1 MADDLKI
8 RVPVELDT
16 SKVKDDIPKLNNI
29 LANDNKAHA
38 KIIGG
43 LDLNKTQKKIQ
54 SQLATI
60 SKNLK
65 IDIGGLN
72 VTSIQS
78 GIKVAEKQVVSSVK
92 NIKHEIQNID
102 TTLAETFKAGFNKDG
117 QIDIIKTIENARK
130 ILSQFGNPTFS
141 WAKDSSGEVTQITA
155 EVTSLTGQVEKL
167 KYALNETNGSF
178 DYLSGSSSE
187 KGILKLIADID
198 KAKSDYT
205 AKLSAFKSANKGI
218 ESGIGNEI
226 NAVNVAIDNLGKGGS
241 IAEVD
246 KLFNSLKTT
255 ASNIRQNLKSLTSS
269 FNETT
274 NAENTLAKMPTTIQ
288 EISNNFSKLKNQPQE
303 IVDLIQGLNTQLT
316 KVKDTEENFGRNK
329 QWSEEYRELVVSVKK
344 AETEIK
350 SLQLLEKSDNSEAQQ
365 QASRYNKIIE
375 NISLINKL
383 EKQRISAGKEETVEI
398 NRQIKNAKGRISTA
412 ESYLKKNK
420 LISSEYEEQIRLL
433 KKTGEYQ
440 QAIVKAKS
448 ADKSSATSTKTEN
461 NVARLTQ
468 NLTTLETKWKESPI
482 FNGEFQEK
490 FNELKTSLSNVGG
503 DPKALDEYR
512 IKLNELTNELKRAD
526 VAYKASFS
534 SNKSQ
539 QSIEATKQNIKKLIY
554 TIQTWQQANTKAM
567 SKNTF
572 NGGTYQVETDNMIAS
587 LKKLLNASDLTASDL
602 KANVD
607 KINRSF
613 RTMSSEAQA
622 AGVNGLSFFDKIKE
636 DALKFT
642 SWMSLTTV
650 ISGISREAVKFYNN
664 VVDIDTAMTELRKV
678 TDNTNQQY
686 AEFFD
691 NIGQKAKDLK
701 INLSDLISQT
711 AEWGKRGYS
720 LDEAETLA
728 TNSGIYSVVGEV
740 DNATAVQDLTTV
752 MKSYNMTVD
761 ESINIVDKFNAISN
775 KYAVSASDIGDMLSR
790 SVSSL
795 SVAGNTLDQAIA
807 MGTAITEITGDAAE
821 AGNSLKVLSMRL
833 RGAKTELEDAGES
846 TEGMAVSTS
855 KLREDI
861 KALTNVNGTGGFDI
875 MKDSQNF
882 KSTYEIMKG
891 IANVWND
898 LTDTSKAAVIEK
910 IAGKQRGNTI
920 TALLTNMSQADK
932 IVNDS
937 IGSAGS
943 AMSEYEK
950 YLDSIQGRVQGFQT
964 SIENLSAT
972 LINGDLV
979 KFGITSGTQ
988 IIDVLDNL
996 ISKFGVLETL
1006 IPTVMAGL
1014 SFKNVGKQLLKM
1026 PTYAQPQTICA

>member
-16 SKVKDDIPKLNNI
+16 SKVKDDIPKLNNV

-38 KIIGG
+38 KIIGE

-78 GIKVAEKQVVSSVK
+78 SIKAAEKQVTSSVK

-141 WAKDSSGEVTQITA
+141 WTKDSSGEVTQITA

-255 ASNIRQNLKSLTSS
+255 ASNIRQNLKSFTSS

-274 NAENTLAKMPTTIQ
+274 NAENTLAKMPATIQ
-288 EISNNFSKLKNQPQE
+288 EISNSFSKLKQQPSE
-303 IVDLIQGLNTQLT
+303 VSELISNLNSQLN
-316 KVKDTEENFGRNK
+316 KVNETESQFGRNEK
-329 QWSEEYRELVVSVKK
+329 WSEEYRELVVSVKK

-350 SLQLLEKSDNSEAQQ
+350 NLQLLEKSDNSEAQQ

-412 ESYLKKNK
+412 ESYLEKHK

-433 KKTGEYQ
+433 KKTGEYE

-539 QSIEATKQNIKKLIY
+539 QNIEATRQNIKKLIY

-567 SKNTF
+567 GKNTF

-602 KANVD
+602 KVNVD

-664 VVDIDTAMTELRKV
+664 VVDIDTAMTDLRKV

-701 INLSDLISQT
+701 IDLSDLISQT

-898 LTDTSKAAVIEK
+898 LTDTSKAAIIEK

-950 YLDSIQGRVQGFQT
+950 YLDSIQGRIQGFQT

>member
-16 SKVKDDIPKLNNI
+16 SKVKDDIPKLNNV

-38 KIIGG
+38 KIIGE
-43 LDLNKTQKKIQ
+43 LDLSKTQKKIQ

-72 VTSIQS
+72 VTSIQNS
-78 GIKVAEKQVVSSVK
+78 IKVAEKQVTSSVK

-117 QIDIIKTIENARK
+117 QIDIVKTIENARK
-130 ILSQFGNPTFS
+130 VLSQFGNPTFS
-141 WAKDSSGEVTQITA
+141 WTKDSSGEVTQIAA

-226 NAVNVAIDNLGKGGS
+226 NAVNAAIDNLGNGGS
-241 IAEVD
+241 IAEVSE
-246 KLFNSLKTT
+246 LIGNLNSQLNKV
-255 ASNIRQNLKSLTSS
+255 
-269 FNETT
+269 NET
-274 NAENTLAKMPTTIQ
+274 ESQ
-288 EISNNFSKLKNQPQE
+288 
-303 IVDLIQGLNTQLT
+303 
-316 KVKDTEENFGRNK
+316 FGRNEK
-329 QWSEEYRELVVSVKK
+329 WSEEYRELVVSVKK

-412 ESYLKKNK
+412 ESYLEKHK

-433 KKTGEYQ
+433 KKTGEYE

-503 DPKALDEYR
+503 NPKALDEYR

-607 KINRSF
+607 RINRSF

-701 INLSDLISQT
+701 IDLSDLISQT

-898 LTDTSKAAVIEK
+898 LTDTSKAAIIEK

>member
-16 SKVKDDIPKLNNI
+16 SKVKDDIPKLNNV

-38 KIIGG
+38 KIIGE

-78 GIKVAEKQVVSSVK
+78 SIKAAEKQVTSSVK

-117 QIDIIKTIENARK
+117 QIDIVKTIENARK
-130 ILSQFGNPTFS
+130 VLSQFGNPTFS
-141 WAKDSSGEVTQITA
+141 WTKDSSGEVTQITA

-226 NAVNVAIDNLGKGGS
+226 NAVNAAIDNLGKGSS

-274 NAENTLAKMPTTIQ
+274 NAENTLAKMPATIQ
-288 EISNNFSKLKNQPQE
+288 EISNSFSKLKQQPSE
-303 IVDLIQGLNTQLT
+303 VSELIGNLNSQLN
-316 KVKDTEENFGRNK
+316 KVNETESQFGRNEK
-329 QWSEEYRELVVSVKK
+329 WSEEYRELVVSVKK

-412 ESYLKKNK
+412 ESYLEKHK

-433 KKTGEYQ
+433 KRTGEYE

-448 ADKSSATSTKTEN
+448 ADKSSATFTKTEN

-468 NLTTLETKWKESPI
+468 NLTTLETNWKESPI

-503 DPKALDEYR
+503 NPKALDEYR

-701 INLSDLISQT
+701 IDLSDLISQT

-846 TEGMAVSTS
+846 TEGMAVSIS

-910 IAGKQRGNTI
+910 IAGR
-920 TALLTNMSQADK
+920 
-932 IVNDS
+932 V
-937 IGSAGS
+937 
-943 AMSEYEK
+943 
-950 YLDSIQGRVQGFQT
+950 YLNVQ
-964 SIENLSAT
+964 
-972 LINGDLV
+972 
-979 KFGITSGTQ
+979 K
-988 IIDVLDNL
+988 
-996 ISKFGVLETL
+996 
-1006 IPTVMAGL
+1006 
-1014 SFKNVGKQLLKM
+1014 
-1026 PTYAQPQTICA
+1026 CA

>member
-16 SKVKDDIPKLNNI
+16 SKVKDDIPKLNNV

-38 KIIGG
+38 KIIGE
-43 LDLNKTQKKIQ
+43 LDLSKTQKKIQ

-72 VTSIQS
+72 VTSIQNS
-78 GIKVAEKQVVSSVK
+78 IKVAEKQVTSSVK

-117 QIDIIKTIENARK
+117 QIDIVKTIENARK
-130 ILSQFGNPTFS
+130 VLSQFGNPTFS

-226 NAVNVAIDNLGKGGS
+226 NAVNAAIDNLGKGGS

-274 NAENTLAKMPTTIQ
+274 NAENTLAKMPATIQ
-288 EISNNFSKLKNQPQE
+288 EISNSFSKLKQQPSEVSELISNLNSQLNKVNETENQ
-303 IVDLIQGLNTQLT
+303 
-316 KVKDTEENFGRNK
+316 FGRNEK
-329 QWSEEYRELVVSVKK
+329 WSEEYRELVVSVKK

-350 SLQLLEKSDNSEAQQ
+350 NLQLLEKSDNSEAQQ
-365 QASRYNKIIE
+365 QAHYYNKMFGEIKQ
-375 NISLINKL
+375 INKL
-383 EKQRISAGKEETVEI
+383 KKQQVNAGEQENVELK
-398 NRQIKNAKGRISTA
+398 RQIKNL
-412 ESYLKKNK
+412 ESRVSYDERQLKKKK
-420 LISSEYEEQIRLL
+420 LITEELERQKNELINIGREELRL
-433 KKTGEYQ
+433 
-440 QAIVKAKS
+440 ANSRS

-539 QSIEATKQNIKKLIY
+539 QNIEATKQNIKKLIY

-607 KINRSF
+607 RINRSF

-701 INLSDLISQT
+701 IDLSDLISQT

-898 LTDTSKAAVIEK
+898 LTDTSKAAIIEK

-972 LINGDLV
+972 LINSDLV

>member
-16 SKVKDDIPKLNNI
+16 SKVKDDIPKLNNV

-38 KIIGG
+38 KIIGE

-78 GIKVAEKQVVSSVK
+78 SIKAAEKQVTSSVK

-117 QIDIIKTIENARK
+117 QIDIVKTIENARK

-141 WAKDSSGEVTQITA
+141 WTKDSSGEVTQITA

-178 DYLSGSSSE
+178 DYRSGTSSE
-187 KGILKLIADID
+187 KGILKLVADID

-274 NAENTLAKMPTTIQ
+274 NAENTLAKMPATIQ
-288 EISNNFSKLKNQPQE
+288 EISNSFSKLKQQPSE
-303 IVDLIQGLNTQLT
+303 VSDLISSLNSQLN
-316 KVKDTEENFGRNK
+316 KVNETESQFGRNEK
-329 QWSEEYRELVVSVKK
+329 WSEEYRELVVSVKK

-365 QASRYNKIIE
+365 QAHYYNKMFGEIKQ
-375 NISLINKL
+375 INKL
-383 EKQRISAGKEETVEI
+383 KKQQVNAGEQENVELK
-398 NRQIKNAKGRISTA
+398 RQIKNL
-412 ESYLKKNK
+412 ESRVSYDEKQLKKKK
-420 LISSEYEEQIRLL
+420 LITEELERQKNELINIGREELRL
-433 KKTGEYQ
+433 
-440 QAIVKAKS
+440 ANSRS

-539 QSIEATKQNIKKLIY
+539 QNIEATRQNIKKLIY

-567 SKNTF
+567 GKNTF

-602 KANVD
+602 KVNVD

-701 INLSDLISQT
+701 IDLSDLISQT

-910 IAGKQRGNTI
+910 IAGR
-920 TALLTNMSQADK
+920 
-932 IVNDS
+932 V
-937 IGSAGS
+937 
-943 AMSEYEK
+943 
-950 YLDSIQGRVQGFQT
+950 YLNVQ
-964 SIENLSAT
+964 
-972 LINGDLV
+972 
-979 KFGITSGTQ
+979 K
-988 IIDVLDNL
+988 
-996 ISKFGVLETL
+996 
-1006 IPTVMAGL
+1006 
-1014 SFKNVGKQLLKM
+1014 
-1026 PTYAQPQTICA
+1026 CA

>member
-16 SKVKDDIPKLNNI
+16 SKVKDDIPKLNNV

-38 KIIGG
+38 KIIGE
-43 LDLNKTQKKIQ
+43 LDLSKTQKKIQ

-72 VTSIQS
+72 VTSIQNS
-78 GIKVAEKQVVSSVK
+78 IKVAEKQVTSSVK

-117 QIDIIKTIENARK
+117 QIDIVKTIENARK
-130 ILSQFGNPTFS
+130 VLSQFGNPTFS

-274 NAENTLAKMPTTIQ
+274 NAENTLAKMPATIQ
-288 EISNNFSKLKNQPQE
+288 EISNSFSKLKQQPSEVSELIGNLNSQLNKVNETENQ
-303 IVDLIQGLNTQLT
+303 
-316 KVKDTEENFGRNK
+316 FGRNEK
-329 QWSEEYRELVVSVKK
+329 WSEEYRELVVSVKK

-350 SLQLLEKSDNSEAQQ
+350 NLQLLEKSDNSEAQQ
-365 QASRYNKIIE
+365 QAHYYNKMFGEIKQ
-375 NISLINKL
+375 INKL
-383 EKQRISAGKEETVEI
+383 KKQQVNAGEQENVELK
-398 NRQIKNAKGRISTA
+398 RQIKNL
-412 ESYLKKNK
+412 ESRVSYDERQLKKKK
-420 LISSEYEEQIRLL
+420 LITEELERQKNELINIGREELRL
-433 KKTGEYQ
+433 
-440 QAIVKAKS
+440 ANSRS

-539 QSIEATKQNIKKLIY
+539 QNIEATKQNIKKLIY

-607 KINRSF
+607 RINRSF

-701 INLSDLISQT
+701 IDLSDLISQT

-898 LTDTSKAAVIEK
+898 LTDTSKAAIIEK

>member
-16 SKVKDDIPKLNNI
+16 SKVKDDIPKLNNV

-38 KIIGG
+38 KIIGE

-78 GIKVAEKQVVSSVK
+78 SIKAAEKQVTSSVK

-117 QIDIIKTIENARK
+117 QIDIVKTIENARK
-130 ILSQFGNPTFS
+130 VLSQFGNPTFS
-141 WAKDSSGEVTQITA
+141 WTKDSSGEVTQITA

-274 NAENTLAKMPTTIQ
+274 NAENTLAKMPATIQ
-288 EISNNFSKLKNQPQE
+288 EISNSFSKLKQQPSEVSELIGNLNSQLNKVNETENQ
-303 IVDLIQGLNTQLT
+303 
-316 KVKDTEENFGRNK
+316 FGRNEK
-329 QWSEEYRELVVSVKK
+329 WSEEYRELVVSVKK

-350 SLQLLEKSDNSEAQQ
+350 NLQLLEKSDNSEAQQ

-412 ESYLKKNK
+412 ESYLEKHK

-433 KKTGEYQ
+433 KKTGEYE

-482 FNGEFQEK
+482 FSGEFQEK

-539 QSIEATKQNIKKLIY
+539 QSIEATRQNIKKLIY

-602 KANVD
+602 KVNVD

-664 VVDIDTAMTELRKV
+664 VVDIDTAMTDLRKV

-686 AEFFD
+686 TEFFD

-701 INLSDLISQT
+701 IDLSDLISQT

-910 IAGKQRGNTI
+910 IAGR
-920 TALLTNMSQADK
+920 
-932 IVNDS
+932 V
-937 IGSAGS
+937 
-943 AMSEYEK
+943 
-950 YLDSIQGRVQGFQT
+950 YLNVQ
-964 SIENLSAT
+964 
-972 LINGDLV
+972 
-979 KFGITSGTQ
+979 K
-988 IIDVLDNL
+988 
-996 ISKFGVLETL
+996 
-1006 IPTVMAGL
+1006 
-1014 SFKNVGKQLLKM
+1014 
-1026 PTYAQPQTICA
+1026 CA

>member
-1 MADDLKI
+1 M
-8 RVPVELDT
+8 VYHCFCPMFVGF
-16 SKVKDDIPKLNNI
+16 
-29 LANDNKAHA
+29 DN
-38 KIIGG
+38 
-43 LDLNKTQKKIQ
+43 
-54 SQLATI
+54 
-60 SKNLK
+60 
-65 IDIGGLN
+65 
-72 VTSIQS
+72 
-78 GIKVAEKQVVSSVK
+78 
-92 NIKHEIQNID
+92 
-102 TTLAETFKAGFNKDG
+102 F
-117 QIDIIKTIENARK
+117 
-130 ILSQFGNPTFS
+130 
-141 WAKDSSGEVTQITA
+141 
-155 EVTSLTGQVEKL
+155 
-167 KYALNETNGSF
+167 Y
-178 DYLSGSSSE
+178 
-187 KGILKLIADID
+187 
-198 KAKSDYT
+198 
-205 AKLSAFKSANKGI
+205 
-218 ESGIGNEI
+218 
-226 NAVNVAIDNLGKGGS
+226 KGGS

-274 NAENTLAKMPTTIQ
+274 NAENTLAKMPATIQ
-288 EISNNFSKLKNQPQE
+288 EISNSFSKLKQQPSE
-303 IVDLIQGLNTQLT
+303 VSDLISSLNSQLN
-316 KVKDTEENFGRNK
+316 KVNETESQFGRNEK
-329 QWSEEYRELVVSVKK
+329 WSKEYRELVVSVKK

-433 KKTGEYQ
+433 KKTGEYE

-539 QSIEATKQNIKKLIY
+539 QNIEATRQNIKKLIY

-567 SKNTF
+567 GKNTF

-602 KANVD
+602 KVNVD

-701 INLSDLISQT
+701 IDLSNLISQT

-898 LTDTSKAAVIEK
+898 LTDTSKAAIIEK

-950 YLDSIQGRVQGFQT
+950 YLDSIQGRIQGFQT

-1006 IPTVMAGL
+1006 IPAVMAGL

>member
-16 SKVKDDIPKLNNI
+16 SKVKDDIPKLNNV

-38 KIIGG
+38 KIIGE

-78 GIKVAEKQVVSSVK
+78 SIKAAEKQVTSSVK

-117 QIDIIKTIENARK
+117 QIDIVKTIENARK

-141 WAKDSSGEVTQITA
+141 WTKDSSGEVTQITA

-226 NAVNVAIDNLGKGGS
+226 NAVNAAIDNLGNGGS

-274 NAENTLAKMPTTIQ
+274 NAENTLAKMPATIQ
-288 EISNNFSKLKNQPQE
+288 EISNSFSKLKQQPSE
-303 IVDLIQGLNTQLT
+303 VSELIGNLNSQLN
-316 KVKDTEENFGRNK
+316 KVNETESQFGRNK

-365 QASRYNKIIE
+365 QAHYYNKMFGEIKQ
-375 NISLINKL
+375 INKL
-383 EKQRISAGKEETVEI
+383 KKQQVNAGEQENVELK
-398 NRQIKNAKGRISTA
+398 RQIKNL
-412 ESYLKKNK
+412 ESRVSYDEKQLKKKK
-420 LISSEYEEQIRLL
+420 LITEELERQKNELINIGREELRL
-433 KKTGEYQ
+433 
-440 QAIVKAKS
+440 ANSRS

-539 QSIEATKQNIKKLIY
+539 QNIEATRQNIKKLIY

-664 VVDIDTAMTELRKV
+664 VVDINTAMTELRKV

-701 INLSDLISQT
+701 IDLSDLISQT

>member
-16 SKVKDDIPKLNNI
+16 SKVKDDIPKLNNV

-38 KIIGG
+38 KIIGE

-130 ILSQFGNPTFS
+130 VLSQFGNPTFS
-141 WAKDSSGEVTQITA
+141 WTKDSSGEVTQITA

-274 NAENTLAKMPTTIQ
+274 NAENTLAKMPATIQ
-288 EISNNFSKLKNQPQE
+288 EISNSFSKLKQQPSE
-303 IVDLIQGLNTQLT
+303 VSELISNLNSQLN
-316 KVKDTEENFGRNK
+316 KVNETESQFGRNEK
-329 QWSEEYRELVVSVKK
+329 WSEEYRELVISVKK

-365 QASRYNKIIE
+365 QAHYYNKMFGEIKQ
-375 NISLINKL
+375 INKL
-383 EKQRISAGKEETVEI
+383 KKQQVNAGEQENVELK
-398 NRQIKNAKGRISTA
+398 RQIKNL
-412 ESYLKKNK
+412 ESRVSYDEKQLKKKK
-420 LISSEYEEQIRLL
+420 LITEELERQKNELINIGREELRL
-433 KKTGEYQ
+433 
-440 QAIVKAKS
+440 ANSRS
-448 ADKSSATSTKTEN
+448 ADKSSAISTKTEN

-539 QSIEATKQNIKKLIY
+539 QNIEATRQNIKKLIY

-567 SKNTF
+567 GKNTF

-607 KINRSF
+607 RINRSF

-642 SWMSLTTV
+642 SWMSLITV

-701 INLSDLISQT
+701 IDLSDLISQT

-898 LTDTSKAAVIEK
+898 LTDTSKAAIIEK

>member
-16 SKVKDDIPKLNNI
+16 SKVKDDIPKLNNV
-29 LANDNKAHA
+29 LANDNKAHV
-38 KIIGG
+38 KIIGE
-43 LDLNKTQKKIQ
+43 LDLSKTQKKIQ

-72 VTSIQS
+72 VTSIQNS
-78 GIKVAEKQVVSSVK
+78 IKVAEKQVTSSVK

-117 QIDIIKTIENARK
+117 QIDIVKTIENARK
-130 ILSQFGNPTFS
+130 VLSQFGNPTFS
-141 WAKDSSGEVTQITA
+141 WTKDSSGEVAQITA

-226 NAVNVAIDNLGKGGS
+226 NAVNAAIDNLGKGGS

-274 NAENTLAKMPTTIQ
+274 NAENTLAKMPVTIQ
-288 EISNNFSKLKNQPQE
+288 EISNSFSKLKQQPSEVSELISNLNSQLNKVNETENQ
-303 IVDLIQGLNTQLT
+303 
-316 KVKDTEENFGRNK
+316 FGRNEK
-329 QWSEEYRELVVSVKK
+329 WSEEYRELVVSVKK

-412 ESYLKKNK
+412 ERYLKKNK

-433 KKTGEYQ
+433 KKTGEYE

-490 FNELKTSLSNVGG
+490 FNKLKTSLSNVGG

-539 QSIEATKQNIKKLIY
+539 QNIEATGQNIKKLIY
-554 TIQTWQQANTKAM
+554 TIQTWQQVNTKAM

-642 SWMSLTTV
+642 SWMGLTTV

-664 VVDIDTAMTELRKV
+664 VVDIDTAMTDLRKV

-701 INLSDLISQT
+701 IDLSDLISQT

>member
-16 SKVKDDIPKLNNI
+16 SKVKDDIPKLNNV
-29 LANDNKAHA
+29 LANDNKAHV
-38 KIIGG
+38 KIIGE
-43 LDLNKTQKKIQ
+43 LDLSKTQKKIQ

-72 VTSIQS
+72 VTSIQNS
-78 GIKVAEKQVVSSVK
+78 IKVAEKQVTSSVK

-117 QIDIIKTIENARK
+117 QIDIVKTIENARK
-130 ILSQFGNPTFS
+130 VLSQFGNPTFS
-141 WAKDSSGEVTQITA
+141 WTKDSSGEVAQITA

-226 NAVNVAIDNLGKGGS
+226 NAVNAAIDNLGNGGS

-274 NAENTLAKMPTTIQ
+274 NAENTLAKMPATIQ
-288 EISNNFSKLKNQPQE
+288 EISNSFSKLKQQPSE
-303 IVDLIQGLNTQLT
+303 VSELIGNLNSQLN
-316 KVKDTEENFGRNK
+316 KVNETESQFGRNK

-350 SLQLLEKSDNSEAQQ
+350 SLKLLEKSDNSEAQQ
-365 QASRYNKIIE
+365 QAHYYNKMFGEIKQ
-375 NISLINKL
+375 INKL
-383 EKQRISAGKEETVEI
+383 KKQQVNAGEQENVELK
-398 NRQIKNAKGRISTA
+398 RQIKNL
-412 ESYLKKNK
+412 ESRVSYDEKQLKKKK
-420 LISSEYEEQIRLL
+420 LITEELERQKNELINIGREELRL
-433 KKTGEYQ
+433 
-440 QAIVKAKS
+440 ANSRS

-539 QSIEATKQNIKKLIY
+539 QNIKATRQNIKKLIY

-701 INLSDLISQT
+701 IDLSDLISQT

-910 IAGKQRGNTI
+910 IAGR
-920 TALLTNMSQADK
+920 
-932 IVNDS
+932 V
-937 IGSAGS
+937 
-943 AMSEYEK
+943 
-950 YLDSIQGRVQGFQT
+950 YLNVQ
-964 SIENLSAT
+964 
-972 LINGDLV
+972 
-979 KFGITSGTQ
+979 K
-988 IIDVLDNL
+988 
-996 ISKFGVLETL
+996 
-1006 IPTVMAGL
+1006 
-1014 SFKNVGKQLLKM
+1014 
-1026 PTYAQPQTICA
+1026 CA

>member
-16 SKVKDDIPKLNNI
+16 SKVKDDIPKLNNV

-38 KIIGG
+38 KIIGE

-72 VTSIQS
+72 VTSTQS
-78 GIKVAEKQVVSSVK
+78 SIKAAEKQVTSSVK

-117 QIDIIKTIENARK
+117 QIDIVKTIENARK

-141 WAKDSSGEVTQITA
+141 WTKDSSGEVTQITA

-226 NAVNVAIDNLGKGGS
+226 NAVNAAIDNLGNGGS

-274 NAENTLAKMPTTIQ
+274 NAENTLAKMPATIQ
-288 EISNNFSKLKNQPQE
+288 EISNSFSKLKQQPSE
-303 IVDLIQGLNTQLT
+303 VSELIGNLNSQLN
-316 KVKDTEENFGRNK
+316 KVNETESQFGRNEK
-329 QWSEEYRELVVSVKK
+329 WSEEYRELVVSVKK

-412 ESYLKKNK
+412 ESYLEKHK

-433 KKTGEYQ
+433 KRTGEYE

-448 ADKSSATSTKTEN
+448 ADKSSATFTKTEN

-468 NLTTLETKWKESPI
+468 NLTTLETNWKESPI

-503 DPKALDEYR
+503 NPKALDEYR

-701 INLSDLISQT
+701 IDLSDLISQT

-898 LTDTSKAAVIEK
+898 LTDTSKAAIIEK

>member
-1 MADDLKI
+1 MVDDLKI

-16 SKVKDDIPKLNNI
+16 SKVKDDIPKLNNV

-38 KIIGG
+38 KIIGE

-130 ILSQFGNPTFS
+130 VLSQFGNPTFS
-141 WAKDSSGEVTQITA
+141 WTKDSSGEVTQITA

-187 KGILKLIADID
+187 KGILKLVADID

-274 NAENTLAKMPTTIQ
+274 NAENTLAKMPATIQ
-288 EISNNFSKLKNQPQE
+288 EISNSFSKLKQQPSE
-303 IVDLIQGLNTQLT
+303 VSDLISSLNSQLN
-316 KVKDTEENFGRNK
+316 KVNETESQFGRNEK
-329 QWSEEYRELVVSVKK
+329 WSKEYRELVVSVKK

-433 KKTGEYQ
+433 KKTGEYE

-539 QSIEATKQNIKKLIY
+539 QNIEATRQNIKKLIY

-567 SKNTF
+567 GKNTF

-602 KANVD
+602 KVNVD

-622 AGVNGLSFFDKIKE
+622 AGVNGLSFFDKIKD

-664 VVDIDTAMTELRKV
+664 VVDIDTAMTDLRKV

-686 AEFFD
+686 TEFFD

-701 INLSDLISQT
+701 IDLSDLISQT

-910 IAGKQRGNTI
+910 IAGR
-920 TALLTNMSQADK
+920 
-932 IVNDS
+932 V
-937 IGSAGS
+937 
-943 AMSEYEK
+943 
-950 YLDSIQGRVQGFQT
+950 YLNVQ
-964 SIENLSAT
+964 
-972 LINGDLV
+972 
-979 KFGITSGTQ
+979 K
-988 IIDVLDNL
+988 
-996 ISKFGVLETL
+996 
-1006 IPTVMAGL
+1006 
-1014 SFKNVGKQLLKM
+1014 
-1026 PTYAQPQTICA
+1026 CA

>member
-38 KIIGG
+38 KIIGE

-78 GIKVAEKQVVSSVK
+78 SIKAAEKQVTSSVK

-117 QIDIIKTIENARK
+117 QIDIVKTIENARK
-130 ILSQFGNPTFS
+130 VLSQFGNPTFS
-141 WAKDSSGEVTQITA
+141 WTKDSSGEVTQITA

-226 NAVNVAIDNLGKGGS
+226 NAVNAAIDNLGKGGS

-274 NAENTLAKMPTTIQ
+274 NAENTLAKMPATIQ
-288 EISNNFSKLKNQPQE
+288 EISNSFSKLKQQPSEVSELISNLNSQLNKVNETENQ
-303 IVDLIQGLNTQLT
+303 
-316 KVKDTEENFGRNK
+316 FGRNEK
-329 QWSEEYRELVVSVKK
+329 WSEEYRELVVSVKK

-412 ESYLKKNK
+412 ERYLKKNK

-433 KKTGEYQ
+433 KKTGEYE

-490 FNELKTSLSNVGG
+490 FNKLKTSLSNVGG

-539 QSIEATKQNIKKLIY
+539 QNIEATRQNIKKLIY
-554 TIQTWQQANTKAM
+554 TIQTWQQVNTKAM

-664 VVDIDTAMTELRKV
+664 VVDIDTAMTDLRKV

-701 INLSDLISQT
+701 IDLSDLISQT

-1006 IPTVMAGL
+1006 IPTVMA
-1014 SFKNVGKQLLKM
+1014 
-1026 PTYAQPQTICA
+1026 

>member
-16 SKVKDDIPKLNNI
+16 SKVKDDIPKLNNV

-38 KIIGG
+38 KIIGE

-130 ILSQFGNPTFS
+130 VLSQFGNPTFS
-141 WAKDSSGEVTQITA
+141 WTKDNSGEVTQITA

-274 NAENTLAKMPTTIQ
+274 NAENTLAKMPATIQ
-288 EISNNFSKLKNQPQE
+288 EISNSFSKLKQQPSE
-303 IVDLIQGLNTQLT
+303 VSELISNLNSQLN
-316 KVKDTEENFGRNK
+316 KVNETESQFGRNEK
-329 QWSEEYRELVVSVKK
+329 WSEEYRELVISVKK

-365 QASRYNKIIE
+365 QAHYYNKMFGEIKQ
-375 NISLINKL
+375 INKL
-383 EKQRISAGKEETVEI
+383 KKQQVNAGEQENVELK
-398 NRQIKNAKGRISTA
+398 RQIKNL
-412 ESYLKKNK
+412 ESRVSYDEKQLKKKK
-420 LISSEYEEQIRLL
+420 LITEELERQKNELINIGREELRL
-433 KKTGEYQ
+433 
-440 QAIVKAKS
+440 ANSRS
-448 ADKSSATSTKTEN
+448 ADKSSAISTKTEN

-539 QSIEATKQNIKKLIY
+539 QNIEATRQNIKKLIY

-567 SKNTF
+567 GKNTF

-607 KINRSF
+607 RINRSF

-701 INLSDLISQT
+701 IDLSDLISQT

>member
-38 KIIGG
+38 KIIGE

-130 ILSQFGNPTFS
+130 VLSQFGNPTFS
-141 WAKDSSGEVTQITA
+141 WTKDSSGEVTQITA

-198 KAKSDYT
+198 KVKSDYT

-274 NAENTLAKMPTTIQ
+274 NAENTLAKMPATIQ
-288 EISNNFSKLKNQPQE
+288 EISNSFSKLKQQPSD
-303 IVDLIQGLNTQLT
+303 VSDLISSLNSQLN
-316 KVKDTEENFGRNK
+316 KVNETESQFGRNEK
-329 QWSEEYRELVVSVKK
+329 WSKEYRELVVSVKK

-433 KKTGEYQ
+433 KKTGEYE

-539 QSIEATKQNIKKLIY
+539 QNIEATRQNIKKLIY

-567 SKNTF
+567 GKNTF

-602 KANVD
+602 KVNVD

-701 INLSDLISQT
+701 IDLSNLISQT

-898 LTDTSKAAVIEK
+898 LTDTSKAAIIEK

-950 YLDSIQGRVQGFQT
+950 YLDSIQGRIQGFQT

-1006 IPTVMAGL
+1006 IPAVMAGL

>member
-16 SKVKDDIPKLNNI
+16 SKVKDDIPKLNNV

-38 KIIGG
+38 KIIGE
-43 LDLNKTQKKIQ
+43 LDLSKTQKKIQ

-72 VTSIQS
+72 VTSIQNS
-78 GIKVAEKQVVSSVK
+78 IKVAEKQVTSSVK

-117 QIDIIKTIENARK
+117 QIDIVKTIENARK
-130 ILSQFGNPTFS
+130 VLSQFGNPTFS
-141 WAKDSSGEVTQITA
+141 WTKDSSGEVTQITA

-226 NAVNVAIDNLGKGGS
+226 NAVNAAIDNLGNGGS

-274 NAENTLAKMPTTIQ
+274 NAENTLAKMPATIQ
-288 EISNNFSKLKNQPQE
+288 EISNSFSKLKQQPSE
-303 IVDLIQGLNTQLT
+303 VSELIGNLNSQLN
-316 KVKDTEENFGRNK
+316 KVNETESQFGRNEK
-329 QWSEEYRELVVSVKK
+329 WSEEYRELVVSVKK

-412 ESYLKKNK
+412 ESYLEKHK

-433 KKTGEYQ
+433 KRTGEYE

-468 NLTTLETKWKESPI
+468 NLTTLEIKWKESPI

-701 INLSDLISQT
+701 IDLSDLISQT

-910 IAGKQRGNTI
+910 IAGR
-920 TALLTNMSQADK
+920 
-932 IVNDS
+932 V
-937 IGSAGS
+937 
-943 AMSEYEK
+943 
-950 YLDSIQGRVQGFQT
+950 YLNVQ
-964 SIENLSAT
+964 
-972 LINGDLV
+972 
-979 KFGITSGTQ
+979 K
-988 IIDVLDNL
+988 
-996 ISKFGVLETL
+996 
-1006 IPTVMAGL
+1006 
-1014 SFKNVGKQLLKM
+1014 
-1026 PTYAQPQTICA
+1026 CA

>member
-16 SKVKDDIPKLNNI
+16 SKVKDDIPKLNNV

-38 KIIGG
+38 KIIGE
-43 LDLNKTQKKIQ
+43 LDLSKTQKKIQ

-72 VTSIQS
+72 VTSIQNS
-78 GIKVAEKQVVSSVK
+78 IKVAEKQVTSSVK

-117 QIDIIKTIENARK
+117 QIDIVKTIENARK
-130 ILSQFGNPTFS
+130 VLSQFGNPTFS
-141 WAKDSSGEVTQITA
+141 WTKDSSGEVTQIAA

-226 NAVNVAIDNLGKGGS
+226 NAVNAAIDNLGNGGS

-274 NAENTLAKMPTTIQ
+274 NAENTLAKMPATIQ
-288 EISNNFSKLKNQPQE
+288 EISNSFSKLKQQPSE
-303 IVDLIQGLNTQLT
+303 VSELIGNLNSQLN
-316 KVKDTEENFGRNK
+316 KVNETESQFGRNEK
-329 QWSEEYRELVVSVKK
+329 WSEEYRELVVSVKK

-412 ESYLKKNK
+412 ESYLEKHK

-433 KKTGEYQ
+433 KKTGEYE

-503 DPKALDEYR
+503 NPKALDEYR

-607 KINRSF
+607 RINRSF

-701 INLSDLISQT
+701 IDLSDLISQT

-833 RGAKTELEDAGES
+833 RGA
-846 TEGMAVSTS
+846 
-855 KLREDI
+855 
-861 KALTNVNGTGGFDI
+861 TNN
-875 MKDSQNF
+875 
-882 KSTYEIMKG
+882 
-891 IANVWND
+891 
-898 LTDTSKAAVIEK
+898 
-910 IAGKQRGNTI
+910 
-920 TALLTNMSQADK
+920 
-932 IVNDS
+932 
-937 IGSAGS
+937 
-943 AMSEYEK
+943 
-950 YLDSIQGRVQGFQT
+950 
-964 SIENLSAT
+964 
-972 LINGDLV
+972 
-979 KFGITSGTQ
+979 
-988 IIDVLDNL
+988 
-996 ISKFGVLETL
+996 
-1006 IPTVMAGL
+1006 
-1014 SFKNVGKQLLKM
+1014 
-1026 PTYAQPQTICA
+1026 C

>member
-16 SKVKDDIPKLNNI
+16 SKVKDDIPKLNNV

-38 KIIGG
+38 KIIGE

-78 GIKVAEKQVVSSVK
+78 SIKVAEKQVTSSVK

-117 QIDIIKTIENARK
+117 QIDIVKTIENARK
-130 ILSQFGNPTFS
+130 VLSQFGNPTFS

-274 NAENTLAKMPTTIQ
+274 NAENTLAKMPATIQ
-288 EISNNFSKLKNQPQE
+288 EISNSFSKLKQQPSEVSELIGNLNSQLNKVNETENQ
-303 IVDLIQGLNTQLT
+303 
-316 KVKDTEENFGRNK
+316 FGRNEK
-329 QWSEEYRELVVSVKK
+329 WSEEYRELVVSVKK

-350 SLQLLEKSDNSEAQQ
+350 NLQLLEKSDNSEAQQ
-365 QASRYNKIIE
+365 QAHYYNKMFGEIKQ
-375 NISLINKL
+375 INKL
-383 EKQRISAGKEETVEI
+383 KKQQVNAGEQENVELK
-398 NRQIKNAKGRISTA
+398 RQIKNL
-412 ESYLKKNK
+412 ESRVSYDERQLKKKK
-420 LISSEYEEQIRLL
+420 LITEELERQKNELINIGREELRL
-433 KKTGEYQ
+433 
-440 QAIVKAKS
+440 ANSRS

-607 KINRSF
+607 RINRSF

-701 INLSDLISQT
+701 IDLSDLISQT

>member
-1 MADDLKI
+1 M
-8 RVPVELDT
+8 
-16 SKVKDDIPKLNNI
+16 
-29 LANDNKAHA
+29 
-38 KIIGG
+38 
-43 LDLNKTQKKIQ
+43 
-54 SQLATI
+54 
-60 SKNLK
+60 
-65 IDIGGLN
+65 
-72 VTSIQS
+72 
-78 GIKVAEKQVVSSVK
+78 
-92 NIKHEIQNID
+92 
-102 TTLAETFKAGFNKDG
+102 
-117 QIDIIKTIENARK
+117 
-130 ILSQFGNPTFS
+130 
-141 WAKDSSGEVTQITA
+141 DS
-155 EVTSLTGQVEKL
+155 
-167 KYALNETNGSF
+167 
-178 DYLSGSSSE
+178 
-187 KGILKLIADID
+187 
-198 KAKSDYT
+198 
-205 AKLSAFKSANKGI
+205 
-218 ESGIGNEI
+218 
-226 NAVNVAIDNLGKGGS
+226 
-241 IAEVD
+241 
-246 KLFNSLKTT
+246 
-255 ASNIRQNLKSLTSS
+255 
-269 FNETT
+269 
-274 NAENTLAKMPTTIQ
+274 
-288 EISNNFSKLKNQPQE
+288 
-303 IVDLIQGLNTQLT
+303 
-316 KVKDTEENFGRNK
+316 NK

-365 QASRYNKIIE
+365 QAHYYNKMFGEIKQ
-375 NISLINKL
+375 INKL
-383 EKQRISAGKEETVEI
+383 KKQQVNAGEQENVELK
-398 NRQIKNAKGRISTA
+398 RQIKNL
-412 ESYLKKNK
+412 ESRVSYDEKQLKKKK
-420 LISSEYEEQIRLL
+420 LITEELERQKNELINIGREELRL
-433 KKTGEYQ
+433 
-440 QAIVKAKS
+440 ANSRS

-468 NLTTLETKWKESPI
+468 NLTTLEAKWKESPI

-539 QSIEATKQNIKKLIY
+539 QNIEATRQNIKKLIY

-567 SKNTF
+567 GKNTF

-602 KANVD
+602 KVNVD

-701 INLSDLISQT
+701 IDLSDLISQT

-740 DNATAVQDLTTV
+740 DDATAVQDLTTV

-821 AGNSLKVLSMRL
+821 AGKRKLPDYIIIYSMQI
-833 RGAKTELEDAGES
+833 TIS
-846 TEGMAVSTS
+846 V
-855 KLREDI
+855 
-861 KALTNVNGTGGFDI
+861 
-875 MKDSQNF
+875 
-882 KSTYEIMKG
+882 KG
-891 IANVWND
+891 
-898 LTDTSKAAVIEK
+898 
-910 IAGKQRGNTI
+910 
-920 TALLTNMSQADK
+920 
-932 IVNDS
+932 
-937 IGSAGS
+937 
-943 AMSEYEK
+943 
-950 YLDSIQGRVQGFQT
+950 
-964 SIENLSAT
+964 
-972 LINGDLV
+972 
-979 KFGITSGTQ
+979 
-988 IIDVLDNL
+988 
-996 ISKFGVLETL
+996 
-1006 IPTVMAGL
+1006 
-1014 SFKNVGKQLLKM
+1014 
-1026 PTYAQPQTICA
+1026 

>member
-16 SKVKDDIPKLNNI
+16 SKVKDDIPKLNNV

-38 KIIGG
+38 KIIGE

-78 GIKVAEKQVVSSVK
+78 SIKAAEKQVTSSVK

-117 QIDIIKTIENARK
+117 QIDIVKTIENARK
-130 ILSQFGNPTFS
+130 VLSQFGNPTFS
-141 WAKDSSGEVTQITA
+141 WTKDSSGEVTQITA

-226 NAVNVAIDNLGKGGS
+226 NAVNAAIDNLGKGSS

-274 NAENTLAKMPTTIQ
+274 NAENTLAKMPATIQ
-288 EISNNFSKLKNQPQE
+288 EISNSFSKLKQQPSE
-303 IVDLIQGLNTQLT
+303 VSELIGNLNSQLN
-316 KVKDTEENFGRNK
+316 KVNETESQFGRNEK
-329 QWSEEYRELVVSVKK
+329 WSEEYRELVVSVKK

-398 NRQIKNAKGRISTA
+398 NRQIKNAKGRIFTA
-412 ESYLKKNK
+412 ESYLEKHK

-433 KKTGEYQ
+433 KRTGEYE

-448 ADKSSATSTKTEN
+448 ADKSSATFTKTEN

-468 NLTTLETKWKESPI
+468 NLTTLETNWKESPI

-503 DPKALDEYR
+503 NPKALDEYR

-701 INLSDLISQT
+701 IDLSDLISQT

-795 SVAGNTLDQAIA
+795 SVAGNTVDQAIA

-910 IAGKQRGNTI
+910 IAGR
-920 TALLTNMSQADK
+920 
-932 IVNDS
+932 V
-937 IGSAGS
+937 
-943 AMSEYEK
+943 
-950 YLDSIQGRVQGFQT
+950 YLNVQ
-964 SIENLSAT
+964 
-972 LINGDLV
+972 
-979 KFGITSGTQ
+979 K
-988 IIDVLDNL
+988 
-996 ISKFGVLETL
+996 
-1006 IPTVMAGL
+1006 
-1014 SFKNVGKQLLKM
+1014 
-1026 PTYAQPQTICA
+1026 CA

>member
-16 SKVKDDIPKLNNI
+16 SKVKDDIPKLNNV

-38 KIIGG
+38 KIIGE

-78 GIKVAEKQVVSSVK
+78 SIKAAEKQVTSSVK

-130 ILSQFGNPTFS
+130 VLSQFGNPTFS
-141 WAKDSSGEVTQITA
+141 WTKDSSGEVTQITA

-274 NAENTLAKMPTTIQ
+274 NAENTLAKMPATIQ
-288 EISNNFSKLKNQPQE
+288 EISNSFSKLKQQPSEVSELIGNLNSQLNKVNETENQ
-303 IVDLIQGLNTQLT
+303 
-316 KVKDTEENFGRNK
+316 FGRNEK
-329 QWSEEYRELVVSVKK
+329 WSEEYRELVVSVKK

-350 SLQLLEKSDNSEAQQ
+350 NLQLLEKSDNSEAQQ

-412 ESYLKKNK
+412 ESYLEKHK

-433 KKTGEYQ
+433 KKTGEYE

-482 FNGEFQEK
+482 FSGEFQEK

-539 QSIEATKQNIKKLIY
+539 QNIEATKQNIKKLIY

-567 SKNTF
+567 GKNTF

-602 KANVD
+602 KVNVD

-664 VVDIDTAMTELRKV
+664 VVDIDTAMTDLRKV

-701 INLSDLISQT
+701 IDLSDLISQT

>member
-16 SKVKDDIPKLNNI
+16 SKVKDDIPKLNNV

-38 KIIGG
+38 KIIGE

-72 VTSIQS
+72 ATSIQS
-78 GIKVAEKQVVSSVK
+78 SIKVAEKQVTSSVK

-117 QIDIIKTIENARK
+117 QIDIVKTVENARK
-130 ILSQFGNPTFS
+130 VLSQFGNPTFS
-141 WAKDSSGEVTQITA
+141 WTKDSSGEVTQITA

-198 KAKSDYT
+198 KAKSKYT
-205 AKLSAFKSANKGI
+205 TLLSEFKSSNSGI
-218 ESGIGNEI
+218 ETGLTKEI
-226 NAVNVAIDNLGKGGS
+226 ADVNNAINNLGKGGS
-241 IAEVD
+241 VAEVD
-246 KLFNSLKTT
+246 SLFNTLKTT
-255 ASNIRQNLKSLTSS
+255 ANEIKQNLDTTSSS
-269 FNETT
+269 FNKVT

-433 KKTGEYQ
+433 KKTGEYE

>member
-16 SKVKDDIPKLNNI
+16 SKVKDDIPKLNNV

-38 KIIGG
+38 KIIGE

-78 GIKVAEKQVVSSVK
+78 SIKAAEKQITSSVK

-117 QIDIIKTIENARK
+117 QIDIVKTIENARK
-130 ILSQFGNPTFS
+130 VLSQFGNPTFS
-141 WAKDSSGEVTQITA
+141 WTKDSSGEVTQITA

-198 KAKSDYT
+198 KAKSKYT
-205 AKLSAFKSANKGI
+205 TLLSEFKSSNSGI
-218 ESGIGNEI
+218 ETGLTKEI
-226 NAVNVAIDNLGKGGS
+226 TDVNNAINNLGKGGS
-241 IAEVD
+241 VAEVD
-246 KLFNSLKTT
+246 SLFNTLKTT
-255 ASNIRQNLKSLTSS
+255 ANEIKQNLDTTSSS
-269 FNETT
+269 FNKVT
-274 NAENTLAKMPTTIQ
+274 NAENTLAKMPATIQ

-350 SLQLLEKSDNSEAQQ
+350 NLQLLEKSDNSEARQ
-365 QASRYNKIIE
+365 QAHYYNKMFGEIKQ
-375 NISLINKL
+375 INKL
-383 EKQRISAGKEETVEI
+383 KKQQVNAGEQENVELK
-398 NRQIKNAKGRISTA
+398 RQIKNL
-412 ESYLKKNK
+412 ESRVSYDEKQLKKKK
-420 LISSEYEEQIRLL
+420 LITEELERQKNELINIGREELRL
-433 KKTGEYQ
+433 
-440 QAIVKAKS
+440 ANSRS

-539 QSIEATKQNIKKLIY
+539 QNIEATKQNIKKLIY

-567 SKNTF
+567 GKNTF
-572 NGGTYQVETDNMIAS
+572 NGGTYQVEIDNMIAS

-602 KANVD
+602 KVNVD

-701 INLSDLISQT
+701 IDLSDLISQT

>member
-16 SKVKDDIPKLNNI
+16 SKVKDDIPKLNNV

-38 KIIGG
+38 KIIGE

-78 GIKVAEKQVVSSVK
+78 SIKTAEKQVTSSVK

-117 QIDIIKTIENARK
+117 QIDIVKTIENARK
-130 ILSQFGNPTFS
+130 VLSQFGNPTFS
-141 WAKDSSGEVTQITA
+141 WTKDSSGEVTQITA

-187 KGILKLIADID
+187 KGILKLVADID
-198 KAKSDYT
+198 KAKSKYRT
-205 AKLSAFKSANKGI
+205 LLSEFKSSNSGI
-218 ESGIGNEI
+218 ETGLTKEI
-226 NAVNVAIDNLGKGGS
+226 ADVNNAINNLGKGGS
-241 IAEVD
+241 VAEVD
-246 KLFNSLKTT
+246 SLFNTLKTT
-255 ASNIRQNLKSLTSS
+255 ANEIKQNLDTTSSS
-269 FNETT
+269 FNKVT
-274 NAENTLAKMPTTIQ
+274 NAENTLAKMPATIQ

-303 IVDLIQGLNTQLT
+303 IVDLIQGLDAQLT

-344 AETEIK
+344 TETEIK

-412 ESYLKKNK
+412 ESYLEKHK

-433 KKTGEYQ
+433 KRTGEYE

-534 SNKSQ
+534 SKKSQ
-539 QSIEATKQNIKKLIY
+539 QNIEATRQNIKKLIY

-567 SKNTF
+567 GKNTF
-572 NGGTYQVETDNMIAS
+572 NGGTYQAETDNMIAS

-607 KINRSF
+607 RINRSF

-701 INLSDLISQT
+701 IDLSDLISQT

>member
-16 SKVKDDIPKLNNI
+16 SKVKDDIPKLNNV
-29 LANDNKAHA
+29 LANDNKAHV
-38 KIIGG
+38 KIIGE
-43 LDLNKTQKKIQ
+43 LDLSKTQKKIQ

-72 VTSIQS
+72 VTSIQNS
-78 GIKVAEKQVVSSVK
+78 IKVAEKQVTSSVK

-117 QIDIIKTIENARK
+117 QIDIVKTIENARK
-130 ILSQFGNPTFS
+130 VLSQFGNPTFS
-141 WAKDSSGEVTQITA
+141 WTKDSSGEVAQITA

-226 NAVNVAIDNLGKGGS
+226 NAVNAAIDNLGNGGS

-274 NAENTLAKMPTTIQ
+274 NAENTLAKMPATIQ
-288 EISNNFSKLKNQPQE
+288 EISNSFSKLKQQPSE
-303 IVDLIQGLNTQLT
+303 VSELIGNLNSQLN
-316 KVKDTEENFGRNK
+316 KVNETESQFGRNEK
-329 QWSEEYRELVVSVKK
+329 WSEEYRELVVSVKK

-412 ESYLKKNK
+412 ESYLEKHK

-433 KKTGEYQ
+433 KRTGEYE

-448 ADKSSATSTKTEN
+448 ADKSSATFTKTEN

-468 NLTTLETKWKESPI
+468 NLTTLETNWKESPI

-503 DPKALDEYR
+503 NPKALDEYR

-602 KANVD
+602 KVNVD

-664 VVDIDTAMTELRKV
+664 VVDIDTAMTDLRKV

-701 INLSDLISQT
+701 IDLSDLISQT

-898 LTDTSKAAVIEK
+898 LTDTSKAAIIEK

>member
-16 SKVKDDIPKLNNI
+16 SKVKDDIPKLNNV

-38 KIIGG
+38 KIIGE
-43 LDLNKTQKKIQ
+43 LDLSKTQKKIQ

-72 VTSIQS
+72 VTSIQNS
-78 GIKVAEKQVVSSVK
+78 IKVAEKQVTSSVK

-117 QIDIIKTIENARK
+117 QIDIVKTIENARK
-130 ILSQFGNPTFS
+130 VLSQFGNPTFS
-141 WAKDSSGEVTQITA
+141 WTKDSSGKVTQITA

-198 KAKSDYT
+198 KAKSKYT
-205 AKLSAFKSANKGI
+205 TLLSEFKSSNSGI
-218 ESGIGNEI
+218 ETGLTKEI
-226 NAVNVAIDNLGKGGS
+226 ADVNNAINNLGKGGS
-241 IAEVD
+241 VAEVD
-246 KLFNSLKTT
+246 SLFNTLKTT
-255 ASNIRQNLKSLTSS
+255 ANEIKQNLDTTSSS
-269 FNETT
+269 FNKVT
-274 NAENTLAKMPTTIQ
+274 NAENTLAKMPATIQ

-350 SLQLLEKSDNSEAQQ
+350 NLQLLEKSDNSEARQ
-365 QASRYNKIIE
+365 QAHYYNKMFGEIKQ
-375 NISLINKL
+375 INKL
-383 EKQRISAGKEETVEI
+383 KKQQVNAGEQENVELK
-398 NRQIKNAKGRISTA
+398 RQIKNL
-412 ESYLKKNK
+412 ESRVSYDEKQLKKKK
-420 LISSEYEEQIRLL
+420 LITEELERQKNELINIGREELRL
-433 KKTGEYQ
+433 
-440 QAIVKAKS
+440 ANSRS

-539 QSIEATKQNIKKLIY
+539 QNIEATRQNIKKLIY

-701 INLSDLISQT
+701 IDLSDLISQT

>member
-16 SKVKDDIPKLNNI
+16 SKVKDDIPKLNNV

-38 KIIGG
+38 KIIGE

-78 GIKVAEKQVVSSVK
+78 SIKAAEKQVTSSVK

-117 QIDIIKTIENARK
+117 QIDIVKTIENARK

-141 WAKDSSGEVTQITA
+141 WTKDSSGEVTQITA

-187 KGILKLIADID
+187 KGILKLVADID

-274 NAENTLAKMPTTIQ
+274 NAENTLAKMPATIQ
-288 EISNNFSKLKNQPQE
+288 EISNSFSKLKQQPSE
-303 IVDLIQGLNTQLT
+303 VSDLISSLNSQLN
-316 KVKDTEENFGRNK
+316 KVNETESQFGRNEK
-329 QWSEEYRELVVSVKK
+329 WSEEYRELVVSVKK

-412 ESYLKKNK
+412 ESYLEKHK

-433 KKTGEYQ
+433 KKTGEYE

-539 QSIEATKQNIKKLIY
+539 QNIEATRQNIKKLIY

-567 SKNTF
+567 GKNTF

-602 KANVD
+602 KVNVD

-701 INLSDLISQT
+701 IDLSDLISQT

-882 KSTYEIMKG
+882 KSTYEITKG

-898 LTDTSKAAVIEK
+898 LTDTSKAAIIEK

-950 YLDSIQGRVQGFQT
+950 YLDSIQGRIQGFQT

>member
-16 SKVKDDIPKLNNI
+16 SKVKDDIPKLNNV

-38 KIIGG
+38 KIIGE
-43 LDLNKTQKKIQ
+43 LDLSKTQKKIQ

-72 VTSIQS
+72 VTSIQNS
-78 GIKVAEKQVVSSVK
+78 IKVAEKQVTSSVK

-117 QIDIIKTIENARK
+117 QIDIVKTIENARK
-130 ILSQFGNPTFS
+130 VLSQFGNPTFS
-141 WAKDSSGEVTQITA
+141 WTKDSSGEVTQIAA

-198 KAKSDYT
+198 KAKSKYT
-205 AKLSAFKSANKGI
+205 TLLSEFKSSNSGI
-218 ESGIGNEI
+218 ETGLTKEI
-226 NAVNVAIDNLGKGGS
+226 ADVNNAINNLGKGGS
-241 IAEVD
+241 VAEVD
-246 KLFNSLKTT
+246 SLFNTLKTT
-255 ASNIRQNLKSLTSS
+255 ANEIKQNLDTTSSS
-269 FNETT
+269 FNKVT
-274 NAENTLAKMPTTIQ
+274 NAENTLAKMPATIQ

-303 IVDLIQGLNTQLT
+303 IVDLIQGLDTQLT

-365 QASRYNKIIE
+365 QAHYYNKMFGEIKQ
-375 NISLINKL
+375 INKL
-383 EKQRISAGKEETVEI
+383 KKQQVNAGEQENVELK
-398 NRQIKNAKGRISTA
+398 RQIKNL
-412 ESYLKKNK
+412 ESRVSYDEKQLKKKK
-420 LISSEYEEQIRLL
+420 LITEELERQKNELINIGREELRL
-433 KKTGEYQ
+433 
-440 QAIVKAKS
+440 ANSRS

-539 QSIEATKQNIKKLIY
+539 QNIEATKQNIKKLIY

-607 KINRSF
+607 RINRSF

-650 ISGISREAVKFYNN
+650 ISGVSREAVKFYNN

-701 INLSDLISQT
+701 IDLSDLISQT

-898 LTDTSKAAVIEK
+898 LTDTSKAAIIEK

-950 YLDSIQGRVQGFQT
+950 YLDSIQGRIQGFQT

>member
-16 SKVKDDIPKLNNI
+16 SKVKDDIPKLNNV

-38 KIIGG
+38 KIIGE

-117 QIDIIKTIENARK
+117 QIDIVKTIENARK
-130 ILSQFGNPTFS
+130 VLSQFGNPTFS
-141 WAKDSSGEVTQITA
+141 WTKDSSGEVTQITA

-226 NAVNVAIDNLGKGGS
+226 NAVNAAIDNLGNGGS

-274 NAENTLAKMPTTIQ
+274 NAENTLAKMPATIQ
-288 EISNNFSKLKNQPQE
+288 EISNSFSKLKQQPSE
-303 IVDLIQGLNTQLT
+303 VSELIGNLNSQLN
-316 KVKDTEENFGRNK
+316 KVNETESQFGRNK

-365 QASRYNKIIE
+365 QAHYYNKMFGEIKQ
-375 NISLINKL
+375 INKL
-383 EKQRISAGKEETVEI
+383 KKQQVNAGEQENVELK
-398 NRQIKNAKGRISTA
+398 RQIKNL
-412 ESYLKKNK
+412 ESRVSYDEKQLKKKK
-420 LISSEYEEQIRLL
+420 LITEELERQKNELINIGREELRL
-433 KKTGEYQ
+433 
-440 QAIVKAKS
+440 ANSRS

-539 QSIEATKQNIKKLIY
+539 QNIEATRQNIKKLIY

-701 INLSDLISQT
+701 IDLSDLISQT

>member
-16 SKVKDDIPKLNNI
+16 SKVKDDIPKLNNV
-29 LANDNKAHA
+29 LANDNKAHV
-38 KIIGG
+38 KIIGE
-43 LDLNKTQKKIQ
+43 LDLSKTQKKIQ

-72 VTSIQS
+72 VISIQNS
-78 GIKVAEKQVVSSVK
+78 IKVAEKQVTSSVK

-117 QIDIIKTIENARK
+117 QIDIVKTIENARK
-130 ILSQFGNPTFS
+130 VLSQFGNPTFS
-141 WAKDSSGEVTQITA
+141 WTKDSSGEVAQITA

-226 NAVNVAIDNLGKGGS
+226 NAVNAAIDNLGNGGS

-274 NAENTLAKMPTTIQ
+274 NAENTLAKMPATIQ
-288 EISNNFSKLKNQPQE
+288 EISNSFSKLKQQPSE
-303 IVDLIQGLNTQLT
+303 VSELIGHLNSQLN
-316 KVKDTEENFGRNK
+316 KVNETESQFGRNEK
-329 QWSEEYRELVVSVKK
+329 WSEEYRELVVSVKK

-412 ESYLKKNK
+412 ESYLEKHK

-433 KKTGEYQ
+433 KRTGEYE

-448 ADKSSATSTKTEN
+448 ADKSSATFTKTEN

-468 NLTTLETKWKESPI
+468 NLTTLETNWKESPI

-503 DPKALDEYR
+503 NPKALDEYR

-898 LTDTSKAAVIEK
+898 LTDTSKAAIIEK

-937 IGSAGS
+937 IG
-943 AMSEYEK
+943 
-950 YLDSIQGRVQGFQT
+950 
-964 SIENLSAT
+964 LS
-972 LINGDLV
+972 LIH
-979 KFGITSGTQ
+979 I
-988 IIDVLDNL
+988 
-996 ISKFGVLETL
+996 
-1006 IPTVMAGL
+1006 
-1014 SFKNVGKQLLKM
+1014 
-1026 PTYAQPQTICA
+1026 

>member
-16 SKVKDDIPKLNNI
+16 SKVKDDIPKLNNV
-29 LANDNKAHA
+29 LANDNKAHV
-38 KIIGG
+38 KIIGE
-43 LDLNKTQKKIQ
+43 LDLSKTQKKIQ

-72 VTSIQS
+72 VTSIQNS
-78 GIKVAEKQVVSSVK
+78 IKVAEKQVTSSVK

-117 QIDIIKTIENARK
+117 QIDIVKTIENARK
-130 ILSQFGNPTFS
+130 VLSQFGNPTFS
-141 WAKDSSGEVTQITA
+141 WTKDSSGEVAQITA

-226 NAVNVAIDNLGKGGS
+226 NAVNAAIDNLGNGGS

-274 NAENTLAKMPTTIQ
+274 NAENTLAKMPATIQ
-288 EISNNFSKLKNQPQE
+288 EISNSFSKLKQQPSE
-303 IVDLIQGLNTQLT
+303 VSELIGNLNSQLN
-316 KVKDTEENFGRNK
+316 KVNETESQFGRNK

-365 QASRYNKIIE
+365 QAHYYNKMFGEIKQ
-375 NISLINKL
+375 INKL
-383 EKQRISAGKEETVEI
+383 KKQQVNAGEQENVELK
-398 NRQIKNAKGRISTA
+398 RQIKNL
-412 ESYLKKNK
+412 ESRVSYDEKQLKKKK
-420 LISSEYEEQIRLL
+420 LITEELERQKNELINIGREELRL
-433 KKTGEYQ
+433 
-440 QAIVKAKS
+440 ANSRS

-490 FNELKTSLSNVGG
+490 FDELKTSLSNVGG

-539 QSIEATKQNIKKLIY
+539 QNIEATKQNIKKLIY

-701 INLSDLISQT
+701 IDLSDLISQT

>member
-16 SKVKDDIPKLNNI
+16 SKVKDDIPKLNNV

-38 KIIGG
+38 KIIGE

-78 GIKVAEKQVVSSVK
+78 SIKATEKQVTSSVK

-102 TTLAETFKAGFNKDG
+102 TTLAETFKAGFNKNG
-117 QIDIIKTIENARK
+117 QIDIVKTIENARK
-130 ILSQFGNPTFS
+130 VLSQFGNPTFS
-141 WAKDSSGEVTQITA
+141 WTKDSSGEVTQITA

-198 KAKSDYT
+198 KAKSKYT
-205 AKLSAFKSANKGI
+205 TLLSEFKSSNSGI
-218 ESGIGNEI
+218 ETGLTKEI
-226 NAVNVAIDNLGKGGS
+226 ADVNNAINNLGKGGS
-241 IAEVD
+241 VAEVD
-246 KLFNSLKTT
+246 SLFNTLKTT
-255 ASNIRQNLKSLTSS
+255 ANEIKQNLDTTSSS
-269 FNETT
+269 FNKVT
-274 NAENTLAKMPTTIQ
+274 NAENTLAKMPATIQ

-303 IVDLIQGLNTQLT
+303 IVDLIQGLDTQLT

-365 QASRYNKIIE
+365 QAHYYNKMFGEIKQ
-375 NISLINKL
+375 INKL
-383 EKQRISAGKEETVEI
+383 KKQQVNAGEQENVELK
-398 NRQIKNAKGRISTA
+398 RQIKNL
-412 ESYLKKNK
+412 ESRVSYDEKQLKKKK
-420 LISSEYEEQIRLL
+420 LITEELERQKNELINIGREELRL
-433 KKTGEYQ
+433 
-440 QAIVKAKS
+440 ANSRS

-526 VAYKASFS
+526 VAYKTSFS
-534 SNKSQ
+534 NNKSQ
-539 QSIEATKQNIKKLIY
+539 QNIEATRQNIKKLIY
-554 TIQTWQQANTKAM
+554 TIQAWQQANTKAM

-572 NGGTYQVETDNMIAS
+572 NGGTYQVETDDMIAS

-664 VVDIDTAMTELRKV
+664 VVDIDTAMTDLRKV

-701 INLSDLISQT
+701 IDLSDLISQT

-898 LTDTSKAAVIEK
+898 LTDTSKAAIIEK

>member
-16 SKVKDDIPKLNNI
+16 SKVKDDIPKLNNV

-38 KIIGG
+38 KIIGE
-43 LDLNKTQKKIQ
+43 LDLSKTQKKIQ

-72 VTSIQS
+72 VTSIQNS
-78 GIKVAEKQVVSSVK
+78 IKVAEKQVTSSVK

-117 QIDIIKTIENARK
+117 QIDIVKTIENARK
-130 ILSQFGNPTFS
+130 VLSQFGNPTFS
-141 WAKDSSGEVTQITA
+141 WTKDSSGEVTQIAA

-198 KAKSDYT
+198 KAKSKYT
-205 AKLSAFKSANKGI
+205 TLLSEFKSSNSGI
-218 ESGIGNEI
+218 ETGLTKEI
-226 NAVNVAIDNLGKGGS
+226 ADVNNAINNLGKGGS
-241 IAEVD
+241 VAEVD
-246 KLFNSLKTT
+246 SLFNTLKTT
-255 ASNIRQNLKSLTSS
+255 ANEIKQNLDTTSSS
-269 FNETT
+269 FNKVT
-274 NAENTLAKMPTTIQ
+274 NAENTLAKMPATIQ

-303 IVDLIQGLNTQLT
+303 IVDLIQGLDTQLT

-329 QWSEEYRELVVSVKK
+329 KWSEEYRELVVSVKK

-365 QASRYNKIIE
+365 QAHYYNKMFGEIKQ
-375 NISLINKL
+375 INKL
-383 EKQRISAGKEETVEI
+383 KKQQVNAGEQENVELK
-398 NRQIKNAKGRISTA
+398 RQIKNL
-412 ESYLKKNK
+412 ESRVSYDEKQLKKKK
-420 LISSEYEEQIRLL
+420 LITEELERQKNELINIGREELRL
-433 KKTGEYQ
+433 
-440 QAIVKAKS
+440 ANSRS

-539 QSIEATKQNIKKLIY
+539 QNIEATKQNIKKLIY

-607 KINRSF
+607 RINRSF

-650 ISGISREAVKFYNN
+650 ISGVSREAVKFYNN

-701 INLSDLISQT
+701 IDLSDLISQT

-898 LTDTSKAAVIEK
+898 LTDTSKAAIIEK

-950 YLDSIQGRVQGFQT
+950 YLDSIQGRIQGFQT

>member
-16 SKVKDDIPKLNNI
+16 SKVKDDIPKLNNV

-38 KIIGG
+38 KIIGE

-78 GIKVAEKQVVSSVK
+78 SIKAAEKQVTSSVK

-117 QIDIIKTIENARK
+117 QIDIVKTIENARK

-141 WAKDSSGEVTQITA
+141 WTKDSSGEVTQITA

-187 KGILKLIADID
+187 KGILKLVADID

-274 NAENTLAKMPTTIQ
+274 NAENTLAKMPATIQ
-288 EISNNFSKLKNQPQE
+288 EISNSFSKLKQQPSE
-303 IVDLIQGLNTQLT
+303 VSDLISSLNSQLN
-316 KVKDTEENFGRNK
+316 KVNETESQFGRNEK
-329 QWSEEYRELVVSVKK
+329 WSEEYRELVVSVKK

-365 QASRYNKIIE
+365 QAHYYNKMFGEIKQ
-375 NISLINKL
+375 INKL
-383 EKQRISAGKEETVEI
+383 KKQQVNAGEQENVELK
-398 NRQIKNAKGRISTA
+398 RQIKNL
-412 ESYLKKNK
+412 ESRVSYDEKQLKKKK
-420 LISSEYEEQIRLL
+420 LITEELERQKNELINIGREELRL
-433 KKTGEYQ
+433 
-440 QAIVKAKS
+440 ANSRS

-468 NLTTLETKWKESPI
+468 NLTTLETKWKESPV

-539 QSIEATKQNIKKLIY
+539 QNIEATRQNIKKLIY

-567 SKNTF
+567 GKNTF

-607 KINRSF
+607 RINRSF

-701 INLSDLISQT
+701 IDLSDLISQT

-898 LTDTSKAAVIEK
+898 LTDTSKAAIIEK

-950 YLDSIQGRVQGFQT
+950 YLDSIQGRIQGFQT

>member
-16 SKVKDDIPKLNNI
+16 SKVKDDIPKLNNV

-38 KIIGG
+38 KIIGE

-78 GIKVAEKQVVSSVK
+78 SIKAAEKQVTSSVK

-117 QIDIIKTIENARK
+117 QIDIVKTIENARK

-141 WAKDSSGEVTQITA
+141 WTKDSSGEVTQITA

-226 NAVNVAIDNLGKGGS
+226 NAVNAAIDNLGKGGS

-274 NAENTLAKMPTTIQ
+274 NAENTLAKMPATIQ
-288 EISNNFSKLKNQPQE
+288 EISNSFSKLKQQPSE
-303 IVDLIQGLNTQLT
+303 VSELINNLTSQLN
-316 KVKDTEENFGRNK
+316 KVNETESQFGRNEK
-329 QWSEEYRELVVSVKK
+329 WSEEYRELVVSVKK

-365 QASRYNKIIE
+365 QAHYYNKMFGEIKQ
-375 NISLINKL
+375 INKL
-383 EKQRISAGKEETVEI
+383 KKQQVNAGEQENVELK
-398 NRQIKNAKGRISTA
+398 RQIKNL
-412 ESYLKKNK
+412 ESRVSYDEKQLKKKK
-420 LISSEYEEQIRLL
+420 LITEELERQKNELINIGREELRL
-433 KKTGEYQ
+433 
-440 QAIVKAKS
+440 ANSRS

-539 QSIEATKQNIKKLIY
+539 QNIEATRQNIKKLIY

-567 SKNTF
+567 GKNTF

-602 KANVD
+602 KVNVD

-664 VVDIDTAMTELRKV
+664 VVDIDTAMTDLRKV

-701 INLSDLISQT
+701 IDLSDLISQT

>member
-38 KIIGG
+38 KIIGE

-130 ILSQFGNPTFS
+130 VLSQFGNPTFS
-141 WAKDSSGEVTQITA
+141 WTKDSSGEVTQITA

-198 KAKSDYT
+198 KVKSDYT

-274 NAENTLAKMPTTIQ
+274 NAENTLAKMPATIQ
-288 EISNNFSKLKNQPQE
+288 EISNSFSKLKQQPSE
-303 IVDLIQGLNTQLT
+303 VSDLISSLNSQLN
-316 KVKDTEENFGRNK
+316 KVNETESQFGRNEK
-329 QWSEEYRELVVSVKK
+329 WSKEYRELVVSVKK

-433 KKTGEYQ
+433 KKTGEYE

-539 QSIEATKQNIKKLIY
+539 QNIEATRQNIKKLIY

-567 SKNTF
+567 GKNTF

-602 KANVD
+602 KVNVD

-701 INLSDLISQT
+701 IDLSNLISQT

-898 LTDTSKAAVIEK
+898 LTDTSKAAIIEK

-943 AMSEYEK
+943 AMSECEK
-950 YLDSIQGRVQGFQT
+950 YLDSIQGRIQGFQT

-988 IIDVLDNL
+988 IIDVLDK

-1006 IPTVMAGL
+1006 IPAVMAGL

>member
-16 SKVKDDIPKLNNI
+16 SKVKDDIPKLNNV

-38 KIIGG
+38 KIIGE
-43 LDLNKTQKKIQ
+43 LDLSKTQKKIQ

-72 VTSIQS
+72 VTSIQNS
-78 GIKVAEKQVVSSVK
+78 IKVAEKQVTSSVK

-117 QIDIIKTIENARK
+117 QIDIVKTIENARK
-130 ILSQFGNPTFS
+130 VLSQFGNPTFS

-274 NAENTLAKMPTTIQ
+274 NAENTLAKMPATIQ

-303 IVDLIQGLNTQLT
+303 IVDLIQGLDTQLT

-365 QASRYNKIIE
+365 QAHYYNKMFGEIKQ
-375 NISLINKL
+375 INKL
-383 EKQRISAGKEETVEI
+383 KKQQVNAGEQENVELK
-398 NRQIKNAKGRISTA
+398 RQIKNL
-412 ESYLKKNK
+412 ESRVSYDEKQLKKKK
-420 LISSEYEEQIRLL
+420 LITEELERQKNELINIGREELRL
-433 KKTGEYQ
+433 
-440 QAIVKAKS
+440 ANSRS

-650 ISGISREAVKFYNN
+650 ISGVSREAVKFYNN

-686 AEFFD
+686 DEFFD

-701 INLSDLISQT
+701 IDLSDLISQT

-898 LTDTSKAAVIEK
+898 LTDTSKAAIIEK
-910 IAGKQRGNTI
+910 IAGR
-920 TALLTNMSQADK
+920 
-932 IVNDS
+932 V
-937 IGSAGS
+937 
-943 AMSEYEK
+943 
-950 YLDSIQGRVQGFQT
+950 YLNVQ
-964 SIENLSAT
+964 
-972 LINGDLV
+972 
-979 KFGITSGTQ
+979 K
-988 IIDVLDNL
+988 
-996 ISKFGVLETL
+996 
-1006 IPTVMAGL
+1006 
-1014 SFKNVGKQLLKM
+1014 
-1026 PTYAQPQTICA
+1026 CA

>member
-16 SKVKDDIPKLNNI
+16 SKVKDDIPKLNNV

-38 KIIGG
+38 KIIGE

-78 GIKVAEKQVVSSVK
+78 SIKAAEKQVTSSVK

-141 WAKDSSGEVTQITA
+141 WTKDSSGEVTQITA

-255 ASNIRQNLKSLTSS
+255 ASNIRQNLKSFTSS

-274 NAENTLAKMPTTIQ
+274 NAENTLAKMPATIQ
-288 EISNNFSKLKNQPQE
+288 EISNSFSKLKQQPSE
-303 IVDLIQGLNTQLT
+303 VSELISNLNSQLN
-316 KVKDTEENFGRNK
+316 KVNETESQFGRNEK
-329 QWSEEYRELVVSVKK
+329 WSEEYRELVVSVKK

-350 SLQLLEKSDNSEAQQ
+350 NLQLLEKSDNSEAQQ

-412 ESYLKKNK
+412 ESYLEKHK

-433 KKTGEYQ
+433 KKTGEYE

-534 SNKSQ
+534 NNKSQ
-539 QSIEATKQNIKKLIY
+539 QNIEATRQNIKKLIY

-567 SKNTF
+567 GKNTF

-607 KINRSF
+607 RINRSF

-701 INLSDLISQT
+701 IDLSDLISQT